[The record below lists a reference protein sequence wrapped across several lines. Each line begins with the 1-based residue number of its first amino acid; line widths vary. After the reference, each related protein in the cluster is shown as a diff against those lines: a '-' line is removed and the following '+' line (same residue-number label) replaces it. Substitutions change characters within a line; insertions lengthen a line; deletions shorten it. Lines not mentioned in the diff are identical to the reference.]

1 MKAARKNAELEMK
14 WSEFREMEECQEL
27 YNNLQDHKRLFQE
40 LIDTKKALS
49 NDMSDVLGNKDSEY
63 NKMIEEMESEIDM
76 ICESMRN

>member
-1 MKAARKNAELEMK
+1 
-14 WSEFREMEECQEL
+14 
-27 YNNLQDHKRLFQE
+27 LFQE